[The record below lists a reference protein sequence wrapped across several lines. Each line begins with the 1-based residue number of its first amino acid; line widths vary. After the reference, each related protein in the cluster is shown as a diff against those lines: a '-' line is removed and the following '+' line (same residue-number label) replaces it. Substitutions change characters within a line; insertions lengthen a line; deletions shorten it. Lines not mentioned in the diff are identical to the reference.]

1 MRDLNEI
8 LEQYGRFSTVLI
20 ARNPPAAID
29 GIVEI
34 LIDAGIN
41 VIGPVDRAAHA
52 LAIVAQ
58 TRVDLALVTPEL
70 AGERDGAELAR
81 RLNDT
86 WGVRAVVLPA
96 A

>member
-1 MRDLNEI
+1 MRDLNDI

-20 ARNPPAAID
+20 ARNPPVD
-29 GIVEI
+29 VGDIVEI

-41 VIGPVDRAAHA
+41 VVGPVDRAAHA
-52 LAIVAQ
+52 LTMAAQ
-58 TRVDLALVTPEL
+58 THVDLALVTPDL

-81 RLNDT
+81 RLADT
-86 WGVRAVVLPA
+86 WGVRAVVVPA